1 MSLWGFQ
8 SESYINTV
16 SAVAK
21 LMPRPPARVESKKQ
35 NVCAPAA
42 SNKQTEKEKA
52 RKTELWLASK
62 TIFIKHFN
70 NCNAGLSVRFQVSRS
85 IQLVVVGSNWTAK
98 GFYWF
103 CFHFANLYKASGDS
117 CSFYRVHIRSGFIH
131 GQDFNEMRII
141 SIFYIIYQITTTK
154 GYKFARH

>member
-42 SNKQTEKEKA
+42 SNKQTKRKGKKNSALVSNNADIKA
-52 RKTELWLASK
+52 TTFKVEENWRTSQDCANPAFRGKKPRPPALNGRADNVKYFTCRIVL
-62 TIFIKHFN
+62 N
-70 NCNAGLSVRFQVSRS
+70 RRRFQFFILF
-85 IQLVVVGSNWTAK
+85 IQ
-98 GFYWF
+98 
-103 CFHFANLYKASGDS
+103 
-117 CSFYRVHIRSGFIH
+117 
-131 GQDFNEMRII
+131 
-141 SIFYIIYQITTTK
+141 YQKNNTK
-154 GYKFARH
+154 SYKFACHEKLSLRKTGALHTIHSYSLR